1 MKRTLIAALALFIGA
16 APAVVLAATTSTKPK
31 TTTTSTTTTTT
42 TTLPTAPPKTLGG
55 TIVLGGTRTQVVPP
69 MCPVG
74 VSSSNCDIVLTR
86 STGLETVRD
95 GIAYPTRVRFA
106 GTLVAFTVGVATLS
120 SSAAT
125 THQEIANLDATY
137 GGVTMAGITVLK
149 PRPGKNL
156 NRNFTVVTE
165 GPMVHLQPYLGY
177 VVQFPLATPIPVV
190 PGELVAL
197 TVPTW
202 APVLTYNLSTKQFAY
217 RQSRTANCA
226 HAGHYQNAQLTIGQ
240 THDYTCDYAGTR
252 VEYNATEIT
261 TPPTPKNYVH

>member
-1 MKRTLIAALALFIGA
+1 MKRTLIVALALFIGA
-16 APAVVLAATTSTKPK
+16 APAVVFAATTSTKPK
-31 TTTTSTTTTTT
+31 TTTSSTTTTTT
-42 TTLPTAPPKTLGG
+42 TTTPAPPKTLGG
-55 TIVLGGTRTQVVPP
+55 TVVLGGTRTAVVPP

-86 STGLETVRD
+86 STGLETIRD
-95 GIAYPTRVRFA
+95 SIAYPTKVRAA
-106 GTLVAFTVGVATLS
+106 GNLVAFTIGVAQLS

-217 RQSRTANCA
+217 RQSRTANCG

-240 THDYTCDYAGTR
+240 AHDYKCDYAGTR
-252 VEYNATEIT
+252 VEYNATELI